1 VKCAFVFPGQGSQS
15 VGMQASLAAAF
26 PAVTETYA
34 EASSLLGFDL
44 WQLVQQGPQEKLD
57 QTVVTQPAMLTAG
70 VAAWRCWQAAGGP
83 APVAAAGHS
92 LGEFT
97 ALVCSGAL
105 DFAEAVALVKRRARL
120 MQEAVPGGSGAMAAI
135 LGLDDQLVM
144 DVCAAAAQ
152 GQVVSAVNF
161 NSPGQVVIAGERDA
175 VGRAAENA
183 RAAGAKR
190 AMLLS
195 VSVPSH
201 CALMEPAAA
210 ELAKR
215 LEQTAF
221 LEPAFPVISNVD
233 VAPYRNAADIR
244 DGLRRQLFSPVRW
257 METVQVMAGRGVDV
271 MIECGPGKVLVG
283 LLKRIDR
290 ALAGGAI
297 ENTES
302 LQAALELCGVQDGAT
317 R

>member
-1 VKCAFVFPGQGSQS
+1 
-15 VGMQASLAAAF
+15 MQASLAAAF